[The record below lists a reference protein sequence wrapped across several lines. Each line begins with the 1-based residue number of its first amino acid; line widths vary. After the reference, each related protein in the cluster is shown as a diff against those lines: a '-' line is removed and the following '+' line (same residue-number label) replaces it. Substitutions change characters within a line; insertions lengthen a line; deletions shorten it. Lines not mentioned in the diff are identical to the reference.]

1 MSRRRGIAALVAIL
15 LVASA
20 AVAVVLVQ
28 SDGHTAS
35 AAASGIPAGFTT
47 AAVERRT
54 LTERSSVDGT
64 LGFSGTAEIYDRIGG
79 TFTWLPAV
87 GAVIGRG
94 GTLFK
99 VNNLPIALMYG
110 SVPAYRALKEGVTD
124 GPDVRELNANLVALG
139 YDPYGAI
146 TVNDHFSE
154 ATAAAVERWQHAEG
168 LTETGEVELGRIVF
182 ARGARRVTSV
192 HVVIGQ
198 DPPGGESE
206 ANKPYA
212 SSKSKPTGSGKSS
225 KSKNHSGSGS
235 PSKSNEG
242 EGSGKGS
249 PSGGS
254 KEGSSSGSSSG
265 DKEKGEEKDGSGSG
279 EGGGGAPQLVLS
291 TTADTQIVTVQLK
304 ATQQELAHV
313 GERVPVTLPDG
324 RTVHGHVSEVGTVAS
339 EGSEGS
345 GNGGNEKGGA
355 GGGSG
360 GNGSGENATIA
371 VKVTLD
377 HPIAHLDKAP
387 VSVELVKAIRRS
399 VLAVPATALVA
410 TGGGGFA
417 VEVLEG
423 NRRAEIAVTPGM
435 FANGYVEVK
444 GAGLSEGMTV
454 LVPQ

>member
-1 MSRRRGIAALVAIL
+1 MSRRRSIAALAALL

-20 AVAVVLVQ
+20 AVAVVLVR

-54 LTERSSVDGT
+54 LTERSTVDGA
-64 LGFSGTAEIYDRIGG
+64 LGFSGTGEIYDRISG
-79 TFTWLPAV
+79 TFTWLPTV

-154 ATAAAVERWQHAEG
+154 ATAAAVKRWQHAEG
-168 LTETGEVELGRIVF
+168 LTVTGEVELGRIVF

-206 ANKPYA
+206 ANKPSA

-225 KSKNHSGSGS
+225 KSTNHSGAGS
-235 PSKSNEG
+235 PSKSNQG

-254 KEGSSSGSSSG
+254 KEGSGSGAGSG
-265 DKEKGEEKDGSGSG
+265 EKENGGSGSG
-279 EGGGGAPQLVLS
+279 AGGAPQLVLS

-324 RTVHGHVSEVGTVAS
+324 QTVHGRVSEVGTVAS
-339 EGSEGS
+339 EGNEGS
-345 GNGGNEKGGA
+345 GNGGSEKGGG

-377 HPIAHLDKAP
+377 HPVAHLDKAP
-387 VSVELVKAIRRS
+387 VSVDLVKAIRRS
-399 VLAVPATALVA
+399 VLAVPATALAA

-417 VEVLEG
+417 VQVLEG

-435 FANGYVEVK
+435 FANGYVELE

>member
-1 MSRRRGIAALVAIL
+1 MSRRRSIAALAALL

-54 LTERSSVDGT
+54 LTERSTVDGA

-99 VNNLPIALMYG
+99 VNNLPMALMYG

-154 ATAAAVERWQHAEG
+154 ATAAAVKRLQHAEG

-206 ANKPYA
+206 ANKPSA

-225 KSKNHSGSGS
+225 KSKNHSGPGS

-254 KEGSSSGSSSG
+254 KEGSGSGAGSG
-265 DKEKGEEKDGSGSG
+265 EKENGGSGSG
-279 EGGGGAPQLVLS
+279 AGGGGAPQLVLS

-324 RTVHGHVSEVGTVAS
+324 QTVHGRVSEVGTVAS
-339 EGSEGS
+339 EGNEGS
-345 GNGGNEKGGA
+345 GNGGSEKGGG

-377 HPIAHLDKAP
+377 HPVAHLDKAP
-387 VSVELVKAIRRS
+387 VSVDLVKAITRS

-417 VEVLEG
+417 VQVLEG

-435 FANGYVEVK
+435 FANGYVEVE
-444 GAGLSEGMTV
+444 GEGLSEGMTV